1 MPNEPSQPALVVS
14 KEAAHTNHRSASRDM
29 REDDEDEEAVEAT
42 GQRAPEPTE
51 DSDGDDDEVVAGTP
65 PITKRFK
72 GLFVHVDPLLCR
84 HSLRLGVELPSSAP
98 ALRELVNDTDEEAVD
113 DSQKSQ

>member
-1 MPNEPSQPALVVS
+1 
-14 KEAAHTNHRSASRDM
+14 M
-29 REDDEDEEAVEAT
+29 REDDEDEEVVEAT
-42 GQRAPEPTE
+42 GQRAPEPAD
-51 DSDGDDDEVVAGTP
+51 DSDGDDEVVAGTP

-72 GLFVHVDPLLCR
+72 GLFVNIDPLR
-84 HSLRLGVELPSSAP
+84 HLHLHRLGVELPSSAP